1 MGDKIFVILIVFV
14 FFLIMEL
21 VMLGAFRL
29 SNSTG
34 AKKIIGIM
42 CRVFLGLF
50 IIGYIGFVALCII
63 VGFDFFAKGEIGQG
77 ISMFFFAV
85 LIAVCV
91 YIWLIKGWIKRI
103 KEIKNQCR

>member
-1 MGDKIFVILIVFV
+1 MGDKIFVILIVFA

-63 VGFDFFAKGEIGQG
+63 VGFDFFANGELGQG
-77 ISMFFFAV
+77 ISMFFFAA
-85 LIAVCV
+85 LIAVCIYV
-91 YIWLIKGWIKRI
+91 WLIKGWIKRI
-103 KEIKNQCR
+103 REIKNQCR